1 VTGIDVVPRALRDA
15 RRNASGAGAQARFL
29 QADISTVSAADLGAD
44 YSLLTDIGCMHG
56 LSAGRL
62 ASAVVTIT
70 GAASTGA
77 TLLMFAVA
85 PGLRAPLPRGI
96 DPAEIP
102 VLFRDWKLVS
112 SRPATDVALQGPM
125 RRASPF
131 WHQLERL

>member
-1 VTGIDVVPRALRDA
+1 MTSIWGLANPQLRD
-15 RRNASGAGAQARFL
+15 
-29 QADISTVSAADLGAD
+29 
-44 YSLLTDIGCMHG
+44 
-56 LSAGRL
+56 L
-62 ASAVVTIT
+62 AVYE
-70 GAASTGA
+70 
-77 TLLMFAVA
+77 
-85 PGLRAPLPRGI
+85 PGKPIEETAHELGI